1 MYTYER
7 PMDKEKSDFTG
18 YMIDEA
24 SIKETKE
31 VDFSSI
37 YRSKEFNECM
47 KYFDTSH
54 DLTRKV
60 LLSVN
65 EADQNVVMQALAS
78 KLYGHIVDKVDDID
92 FGTIPS
98 SKGDITKIQNFEQLT
113 DCINVLS
120 EVLQNYNQPTDLVD
134 TVSIALQN
142 MVDRREIFIKAYRLN
157 VEIPIV
163 TYNTIALSIVSA
175 TSLLIASSI
184 EFIKLP
190 DNRGFDIAFDKTSKI
205 KSKDKILF
213 KNLESFNKM
222 CVNGQFDQTMNFV
235 IKNNLVLRTKKHE
248 AATEENVEVQQES
261 ITATVG
267 GLLGGLSA
275 GGHALVGLATGHPI
289 VAGVTAVIIGI
300 IVLIQV
306 LRGAIYYFFYARTKA
321 SEYFDAQSALLVMN
335 AYNVES
341 NLTRDETERKK
352 IAEKQNRVAKFFAKL
367 SDALKVKDR
376 TAEAKAS
383 SDIDKQNKE
392 KFVYTD
398 IMDSMPDSAQAA
410 LF

>member
-142 MVDRREIFIKAYRLN
+142 MIDRKEIFIKSYRLN
-157 VEIPIV
+157 IEFPIV
-163 TYNTIALSIVSA
+163 IYNTIALSIVSA

-213 KNLESFNKM
+213 KTLESFNKM
-222 CVNGQFDQTMNFV
+222 CANGQFDQSMNFV
-235 IKNNLVLRTKKHE
+235 IKNNLVLRSKKHE

-261 ITATVG
+261 ITATIG
-267 GLLGGLSA
+267 GFLSTLSALSA
-275 GGHALVGLATGHPI
+275 GGHAIAGIAKSHP
-289 VAGVTAVIIGI
+289 VVTGI
-300 IVLIQV
+300 ISAIIIIILFA
-306 LRGAIYYFFYARTKA
+306 RDAIYSFFYLRTKA
-321 SEYFDAQSALLVMN
+321 SDFFDVQSALLVMN

-352 IAEKQNRVAKFFAKL
+352 IAEKQNKVAKFFAKL

-376 TAEAKAS
+376 TAEVKAS

-398 IMDSMPDSAQAA
+398 VMDSMPDSAQAA